1 MTQCR
6 LIAVVISRYLFLYK
20 DLYLRQIIVTFVA
33 RYTND
38 SLLYMTRFAD
48 VILPLPLYRYFT
60 YRIPAD
66 MQGRLRQ
73 GHRVVVSFGRSKFYT
88 AIVVALHDTEPQG
101 YEVKEIATLL
111 DDEPIVLRP
120 QLKFWEWIAEYYLCS
135 VGDVYKAAL
144 PSGLKLES
152 ETSLSVNSDYEES
165 AEEPLS
171 EREAVLMQVL
181 SEQGR
186 LTVHELEKLTGLR
199 NTLPVLRRL
208 VEREAIFVSERIRAN
223 YKPKTEV
230 CIRLSFEPGNQEA
243 LRNAFELVKR
253 SKQQETL
260 LLSYLELSHFMQPGN
275 YTEVSRA
282 ALLERAG
289 VSAAVLAGVV
299 NKGVML
305 TYKREISRFAKVM
318 RHCADLPILSSEQ
331 SRALNEICS
340 AMRDKSVTLLHGVTS
355 SGKTEI
361 YTHLIDN
368 ALKQGRQVLYLVPEI
383 ALTTQLTDRLQ
394 RVFGDKLL
402 IYHSRFSDNERVEIW
417 QKLLADREPKVIL
430 GVRSSIFLPFHNLGL
445 VIVDEEH
452 ETSYKQYDP
461 APRYHARNA
470 AIVLAQM
477 YDARVLLG
485 SATPAIESYYNAQ
498 CGKYGLVELLTRYSN
513 NPLPEVR
520 TIDMREQRRKKLA
533 RGNFSE
539 PLVQEVHKALERE
552 EQIILFQN
560 RRGFAPMVECRECAW
575 IPKCTQCDV
584 SLTYHKRDN
593 RLVCH
598 YCGYSCEVPRMCPAC
613 LQPTIEVRGFGTE
626 RIEEDVES
634 IFPDTPLARMD
645 LDTTRSRNAYQE
657 IIDNFAEGKS
667 KILIGTQMVTKGL
680 DFDRV
685 SVVGILSA
693 DTMLSFP
700 DFRAHERAFQMM
712 AQVAG
717 RSGRGKSRGIVFLQ
731 TSQPETPVISQ
742 VIRHDYVG
750 MYNEQLS
757 QREAFG
763 YPPFTRLI
771 YIYLKHRDEA
781 VLDTL
786 SQQYATILRKVFGER
801 VLGPD
806 NPPVA
811 RIQSLYIRKIMLKV
825 EVSASMAQVKDL
837 LRQIYERSLADDR
850 FKALTLY
857 YDVDPM

>member
-1 MTQCR
+1 M
-6 LIAVVISRYLFLYK
+6 
-20 DLYLRQIIVTFVA
+20 
-33 RYTND
+33 N
-38 SLLYMTRFAD
+38 RFAD

-73 GHRVVVSFGRSKFYT
+73 GHRVVVSFGRAKFYT

-120 QLKFWEWIAEYYLCS
+120 QLKFWEWIADYYLCS

-152 ETSLSVNSDYEES
+152 ETSLAINPDFEE
-165 AEEPLS
+165 AVDERLS
-171 EREAVLMQVL
+171 EREAILMQAL
-181 SEQGR
+181 STQGR
-186 LTVHELEKLTGLR
+186 LTVHELEKQTGLR

-208 VEREAIFVSERIRAN
+208 VEREAIFVSERIRSN

-230 CIRLSFEPGNQEA
+230 CVRLSFEPGNQET
-243 LRNAFELVKR
+243 LRSAFELVKR

-260 LLSYLELSHFMQPGN
+260 LLSFLDLSHFMQPGN
-275 YTEVSRA
+275 YVEVSRT

-299 NKGVML
+299 NKGIMQ
-305 TYKREISRFAKVM
+305 TYKREISRFANVV
-318 RHCADLPILSSEQ
+318 RHCCELPTLSNEQ
-331 SRALNEICS
+331 SRALCEIYTTF
-340 AMRDKSVTLLHGVTS
+340 RDKSVTLLHGVTS

-368 ALKQGRQVLYLVPEI
+368 ALQQGRQVLYLVPEI
-383 ALTTQLTDRLQ
+383 ALTTQLTERLQ

-417 QKLLADREPKVIL
+417 HKMLRSREPRVVL

-477 YDARVLLG
+477 YDAKVLLG
-485 SATPAIESYYNAQ
+485 SATPAVESYYNAQ

-539 PLVQEVHKALERE
+539 PLIEEVHKALKRE

-575 IPKCTQCDV
+575 VPKCTQCDV

-598 YCGYSCEVPRMCPAC
+598 YCGYSCEVPRICPAC

-626 RIEEDVES
+626 RIEEDVEQ

-645 LDTTRSRNAYQE
+645 MDTTRSRNAYQE
-657 IIDNFAEGKS
+657 IIDDFAAGKS

-680 DFDRV
+680 DFNRV
-685 SVVGILSA
+685 SIVGILSA
-693 DTMLSFP
+693 DSMLSFP

-717 RSGRGKSRGIVFLQ
+717 RSGRGKSRGVVFLQ
-731 TSQPETPVISQ
+731 TSQPQSPIIEQ
-742 VIRHDYVG
+742 VIQHDYVG
-750 MYNEQLS
+750 MYREQLS
-757 QREAFG
+757 QRQTFG

-786 SQQYATILRKVFGER
+786 SHQYAVLLRKVFGER

-825 EVSASMAQVKDL
+825 ETSASMAQVKDL
-837 LRQIYERSLADDR
+837 LRQIYERSLVDER
-850 FKALTLY
+850 FKSLTLY

>member
-1 MTQCR
+1 
-6 LIAVVISRYLFLYK
+6 
-20 DLYLRQIIVTFVA
+20 
-33 RYTND
+33 
-38 SLLYMTRFAD
+38 MTRFAD

-275 YTEVSRA
+275 YAEVSRT

-318 RHCADLPILSSEQ
+318 RHCADLPTLSSEQ

-417 QKLLADREPKVIL
+417 QKLLTDREPKVIL

>member
-1 MTQCR
+1 M
-6 LIAVVISRYLFLYK
+6 
-20 DLYLRQIIVTFVA
+20 
-33 RYTND
+33 N
-38 SLLYMTRFAD
+38 RFAD

-60 YRIPAD
+60 YRVPVE

-152 ETSLSVNSDYEES
+152 ETSLTINTDFEEE
-165 AEEPLS
+165 ADDRLS
-171 EREAVLMQVL
+171 EREVVLMQAL
-181 SEQGR
+181 SAQGR
-186 LTVHELEKLTGLR
+186 LTVHELEKATGLR

-208 VEREAIFVSERIRAN
+208 VEREAVFVSERLKAN

-230 CIRLSFEPGNQEA
+230 CVRLTFEQGNHDA
-243 LRNAFELVKR
+243 LRHAFDLVGR
-253 SKQQETL
+253 AKQQETL
-260 LLSYLELSHFMQPGN
+260 LLSFLDLSHFMQAGC
-275 YTEVSRA
+275 YTEVSRSQ
-282 ALLERAG
+282 LLERAG
-289 VSAAVLAGVV
+289 VSPAVLAGLV
-299 NKGVML
+299 NKGVL
-305 TYKREISRFAKVM
+305 ETYKREVSRFEQVVRQCVPM
-318 RHCADLPILSSEQ
+318 PELSGEQ
-331 SRALNEICS
+331 SRALNEIFDS
-340 AMRDKSVTLLHGVTS
+340 MREKAVTLLHGVTS

-361 YTHLIDN
+361 YIHLID
-368 ALKQGRQVLYLVPEI
+368 AILRQGRQVLYLVPEI
-383 ALTTQLTDRLQ
+383 ALTTQLTERLQ

-417 QKLLADREPKVIL
+417 QKMLRSRQPRVVL
-430 GVRSSIFLPFHNLGL
+430 GVRSSVFLPFHDLGF

-477 YDARVLLG
+477 YGAKVLLG
-485 SATPAIESYYNAQ
+485 SATPAVESYYNAMS
-498 CGKYGLVELLTRYSN
+498 GKYGLVELHKRYAD

-520 TIDMREQRRKKLA
+520 VVDMREQRRKRLA
-533 RGNFSE
+533 RGNFSA
-539 PLVQEVHKALERE
+539 PLLDEMRGALKRE
-552 EQIILFQN
+552 EQVILFQN

-598 YCGYSCEVPRMCPAC
+598 YCGYSCEVPHICPAC
-613 LQPTIEVRGFGTE
+613 LGTE
-626 RIEEDVES
+626 RIEEDVETL
-634 IFPDTPLARMD
+634 FPNTQLARMD
-645 LDTTRSRNAYQE
+645 MDTTRSRNAYQD
-657 IIDNFAEGKS
+657 IIDDFASGKS

-685 SVVGILSA
+685 SIVGILSA
-693 DTMLSFP
+693 DSMLSFP

-717 RSGRGKSRGIVFLQ
+717 RSGRGKSKGVVLLQ
-731 TSQPETPVISQ
+731 TSQPDLPLIAQ
-742 VIRHDYVG
+742 VINHDYRG
-750 MYNEQLS
+750 MYNDQVEQ
-757 QREAFG
+757 RKNFG

-781 VLDTL
+781 MLDTL
-786 SQQYATILRKVFGER
+786 SQRYATMLRKVFANR

-825 EVSASMAQVKDL
+825 ETTASMSQVKDL
-837 LRQIYERSLADDR
+837 LRQIYEHSLIDNN
-850 FKALTLY
+850 FKSLMLY

>member
-1 MTQCR
+1 M
-6 LIAVVISRYLFLYK
+6 
-20 DLYLRQIIVTFVA
+20 
-33 RYTND
+33 N
-38 SLLYMTRFAD
+38 RFAD

-60 YRIPAD
+60 YRVPVE
-66 MQGRLRQ
+66 MQGCLRQ

-152 ETSLSVNSDYEES
+152 ETSLTINTDFEEE
-165 AEEPLS
+165 ADDRLS
-171 EREAVLMQVL
+171 EREVVLMQAL
-181 SEQGR
+181 SAQGR
-186 LTVHELEKLTGLR
+186 LTVHELEKVTGLR

-208 VEREAIFVSERIRAN
+208 VEREAVFVSERLKAN

-230 CIRLSFEPGNQEA
+230 CVRLTFEQGNHDA
-243 LRNAFELVKR
+243 LRHAFDLVGR
-253 SKQQETL
+253 AKQQETL
-260 LLSYLELSHFMQPGN
+260 LLSFLDLSHFMQAGC
-275 YTEVSRA
+275 YTEVSRSQ
-282 ALLERAG
+282 LLERAG
-289 VSAAVLAGVV
+289 VSPAVLAGLV
-299 NKGVML
+299 NKGVL
-305 TYKREISRFAKVM
+305 ETYKREVSRFAQVVRQCVPM
-318 RHCADLPILSSEQ
+318 PELSGEQ
-331 SRALNEICS
+331 SRALNEIFDS
-340 AMRDKSVTLLHGVTS
+340 MREKAVTLLHGVTS

-361 YTHLIDN
+361 YIHLID
-368 ALKQGRQVLYLVPEI
+368 AILRQGRQVLYLVPEI
-383 ALTTQLTDRLQ
+383 ALTTQLTERLQ

-417 QKLLADREPKVIL
+417 QKMLRSRQPRVVL
-430 GVRSSIFLPFHNLGL
+430 GVRSSVFLPFHDLGF

-477 YDARVLLG
+477 YGAKVLLG
-485 SATPAIESYYNAQ
+485 SATPAVESYYNAMS
-498 CGKYGLVELLTRYSN
+498 GKYGLVELHKRYAD

-520 TIDMREQRRKKLA
+520 VVDMREQRRKRLA
-533 RGNFSE
+533 RGNFSA
-539 PLVQEVHKALERE
+539 PLLDEMRGALKRE
-552 EQIILFQN
+552 EQVILFQN

-598 YCGYSCEVPRMCPAC
+598 YCGYSCEVPHICPAC

-626 RIEEDVES
+626 RIEEDVETL
-634 IFPDTPLARMD
+634 FPDTQLARMD
-645 LDTTRSRNAYQE
+645 MDTTRSRNAYQD
-657 IIDNFAEGKS
+657 IIDDFASGKS

-685 SVVGILSA
+685 SIVGILSA
-693 DTMLSFP
+693 DSMLSFP

-717 RSGRGKSRGIVFLQ
+717 RSGRGKSKGVVLLQ
-731 TSQPETPVISQ
+731 TSQPDLPLIAQ
-742 VIRHDYVG
+742 VINHDYRG
-750 MYNEQLS
+750 MYNDQVEQ
-757 QREAFG
+757 RKNFG

-781 VLDTL
+781 MLDTL
-786 SQQYATILRKVFGER
+786 SQRYSTMLRKVFANR

-825 EVSASMAQVKDL
+825 ETTASMSQVKDL
-837 LRQIYERSLADDR
+837 LRQIYEHSLTDNN
-850 FKALTLY
+850 FKSLMLY

>member
-1 MTQCR
+1 M
-6 LIAVVISRYLFLYK
+6 
-20 DLYLRQIIVTFVA
+20 
-33 RYTND
+33 N
-38 SLLYMTRFAD
+38 RFAD

-73 GHRVVVSFGRSKFYT
+73 GHRVVVSFGRAKFYT
-88 AIVVALHDTEPQG
+88 AIVVAMHDTEPQG

-120 QLKFWEWIAEYYLCS
+120 QLKFWEWIADYYLCS

-152 ETSLSVNSDYEES
+152 ETSLIVNTDYEES
-165 AEEPLS
+165 VEERLS
-171 EREAVLMQVL
+171 EREAILMQVL
-181 SEQGR
+181 TEQGR
-186 LTVHELEKLTGLR
+186 LTVHELEKHTGLR

-208 VEREAIFVSERIRAN
+208 VEREAIFVSERIRSN

-230 CIRLSFEPGNQEA
+230 CIRLSFEQGDHDA

-253 SKQQETL
+253 SKQQENL
-260 LLSYLELSHFMQPGN
+260 LLSFLDLSHFMQVGN
-275 YTEVSRA
+275 YAEVSRA
-282 ALLERAG
+282 ALLSRAG

-299 NKGVML
+299 NKGIMQ
-305 TYKREISRFAKVM
+305 TYKREISRFANVAQ
-318 RHCADLPILSSEQ
+318 HCSELPILSGEQ
-331 SRALNEICS
+331 SKALGEIYS
-340 AMRDKSVTLLHGVTS
+340 TLREKSVTLLHGVTS

-361 YTHLIDN
+361 YIHLIDSV
-368 ALKQGRQVLYLVPEI
+368 LKQGRQVLYLVPEI
-383 ALTTQLTDRLQ
+383 ALTTQLTERLQ
-394 RVFGDKLL
+394 RVLGDKLL

-417 QKLLADREPKVIL
+417 QQMLRSREPKVVL
-430 GVRSSIFLPFHNLGL
+430 GVRSSIFLPFHDLGL

-477 YDARVLLG
+477 YDAKVLLG

-520 TIDMREQRRKKLA
+520 TIDMRELRRKKMV

-539 PLVQEVHKALERE
+539 PLLQEVHKALKRE
-552 EQIILFQN
+552 EQIIFFQN

-575 IPKCTQCDV
+575 VPKCTQCDV

-598 YCGYSCEVPRMCPAC
+598 YCGYSCEVPRICPAC
-613 LQPTIEVRGFGTE
+613 LQPAIEVRGFGTE
-626 RIEEDVES
+626 RIEEDVEQ
-634 IFPDTPLARMD
+634 IFPDVPLARMD
-645 LDTTRSRNAYQE
+645 MDTTRSRNAYQE
-657 IIDNFAEGKS
+657 IIDDFATGKS

-712 AQVAG
+712 SQVAG
-717 RSGRGKSRGIVFLQ
+717 RSGRGKSRGVVFLQ
-731 TSQPETPVISQ
+731 TSQPQVPVISQ
-742 VIRHDYVG
+742 VIRHDYAG
-750 MYNEQLS
+750 MYGEQLS

-786 SQQYATILRKVFGER
+786 SQQYAVILRKVFGER

-811 RIQSLYIRKIMLKV
+811 RIQSLFIRKIMLKV
-825 EVSASMAQVKDL
+825 EISASMVQVKEL
-837 LRQIYERSLADDR
+837 LRQIYERSLADER
-850 FKALTLY
+850 FKSLILY

>member
-1 MTQCR
+1 
-6 LIAVVISRYLFLYK
+6 
-20 DLYLRQIIVTFVA
+20 
-33 RYTND
+33 
-38 SLLYMTRFAD
+38 MTRFAD

-152 ETSLSVNSDYEES
+152 ETSLSVNSDYEEG

-243 LRNAFELVKR
+243 LCNAFELVKR

-305 TYKREISRFAKVM
+305 TYKREISRFAKVI
-318 RHCADLPILSSEQ
+318 RHCADLPTLSSEQ
-331 SRALNEICS
+331 SRALNVICS

-417 QKLLADREPKVIL
+417 QKLLTDREPKVIL

-645 LDTTRSRNAYQE
+645 MDTTRSRNAYQE

>member
-1 MTQCR
+1 MTQYR

-171 EREAVLMQVL
+171 EREAVLTQVL

-253 SKQQETL
+253 SKQQEML

-318 RHCADLPILSSEQ
+318 RHCADLPTLSSEQ

-368 ALKQGRQVLYLVPEI
+368 ALKQGRLVLYLVPEI

-417 QKLLADREPKVIL
+417 QKLLTDREPKVIL

-645 LDTTRSRNAYQE
+645 MDTTRSRNAYQE

-781 VLDTL
+781 ILDTL

>member
-1 MTQCR
+1 
-6 LIAVVISRYLFLYK
+6 
-20 DLYLRQIIVTFVA
+20 
-33 RYTND
+33 
-38 SLLYMTRFAD
+38 MTRFAD

-275 YTEVSRA
+275 YAEVSRT

-318 RHCADLPILSSEQ
+318 RHCADLPTLSSEQ

-417 QKLLADREPKVIL
+417 QKLLTDREPKVIL

-742 VIRHDYVG
+742 VIGHDYVG

-786 SQQYATILRKVFGER
+786 SQQYATILRKVFGDR

>member
-20 DLYLRQIIVTFVA
+20 DLYLHQIIVTFVA

-230 CIRLSFEPGNQEA
+230 CIRLSFEPGNQDA

-318 RHCADLPILSSEQ
+318 RHCTDLPTLSSEQ

-417 QKLLADREPKVIL
+417 QVTDRP
-430 GVRSSIFLPFHNLGL
+430 
-445 VIVDEEH
+445 
-452 ETSYKQYDP
+452 
-461 APRYHARNA
+461 
-470 AIVLAQM
+470 
-477 YDARVLLG
+477 
-485 SATPAIESYYNAQ
+485 
-498 CGKYGLVELLTRYSN
+498 
-513 NPLPEVR
+513 
-520 TIDMREQRRKKLA
+520 
-533 RGNFSE
+533 
-539 PLVQEVHKALERE
+539 
-552 EQIILFQN
+552 
-560 RRGFAPMVECRECAW
+560 
-575 IPKCTQCDV
+575 
-584 SLTYHKRDN
+584 
-593 RLVCH
+593 
-598 YCGYSCEVPRMCPAC
+598 
-613 LQPTIEVRGFGTE
+613 
-626 RIEEDVES
+626 
-634 IFPDTPLARMD
+634 
-645 LDTTRSRNAYQE
+645 
-657 IIDNFAEGKS
+657 
-667 KILIGTQMVTKGL
+667 
-680 DFDRV
+680 
-685 SVVGILSA
+685 
-693 DTMLSFP
+693 
-700 DFRAHERAFQMM
+700 
-712 AQVAG
+712 
-717 RSGRGKSRGIVFLQ
+717 
-731 TSQPETPVISQ
+731 
-742 VIRHDYVG
+742 
-750 MYNEQLS
+750 
-757 QREAFG
+757 
-763 YPPFTRLI
+763 
-771 YIYLKHRDEA
+771 
-781 VLDTL
+781 
-786 SQQYATILRKVFGER
+786 
-801 VLGPD
+801 
-806 NPPVA
+806 
-811 RIQSLYIRKIMLKV
+811 
-825 EVSASMAQVKDL
+825 
-837 LRQIYERSLADDR
+837 
-850 FKALTLY
+850 
-857 YDVDPM
+857 

>member
-1 MTQCR
+1 M
-6 LIAVVISRYLFLYK
+6 
-20 DLYLRQIIVTFVA
+20 
-33 RYTND
+33 N
-38 SLLYMTRFAD
+38 RFAD

-60 YRIPAD
+60 YRVPVE
-66 MQGRLRQ
+66 MQGCLRQ

-152 ETSLSVNSDYEES
+152 ETSLTINTDFEEE
-165 AEEPLS
+165 ADDRLS
-171 EREAVLMQVL
+171 EREVVLMQAL
-181 SEQGR
+181 SAQGR
-186 LTVHELEKLTGLR
+186 LTVHELEKATGLR

-208 VEREAIFVSERIRAN
+208 VEREAVFVSERLKAN

-230 CIRLSFEPGNQEA
+230 CVRLTFEQGNHDA
-243 LRNAFELVKR
+243 LRHAFDLVGR
-253 SKQQETL
+253 AKQQETL
-260 LLSYLELSHFMQPGN
+260 LLSFLDLSHFMQAGC
-275 YTEVSRA
+275 YTEVSRSQ
-282 ALLERAG
+282 LLERAG
-289 VSAAVLAGVV
+289 VSPAVLAGLV
-299 NKGVML
+299 NKGVL
-305 TYKREISRFAKVM
+305 ETYKREVSRFAQVVRQCVPM
-318 RHCADLPILSSEQ
+318 PELSGEQ
-331 SRALNEICS
+331 SHALNEIFDS
-340 AMRDKSVTLLHGVTS
+340 MREKAVTLLHGVTS

-361 YTHLIDN
+361 YIHLID
-368 ALKQGRQVLYLVPEI
+368 AILRQGRQVLYLVPEI
-383 ALTTQLTDRLQ
+383 ALTTQLTERLQ

-417 QKLLADREPKVIL
+417 QKMLRSRQPRVVL
-430 GVRSSIFLPFHNLGL
+430 GVRSSVFLPFHDLGF

-477 YDARVLLG
+477 YGAKVLLG
-485 SATPAIESYYNAQ
+485 SATPAVESYYNAMS
-498 CGKYGLVELLTRYSN
+498 GKYGLVELHKRYAD

-520 TIDMREQRRKKLA
+520 VVDMREQRRKRLA
-533 RGNFSE
+533 RGNFSA
-539 PLVQEVHKALERE
+539 PLLDEMRGALKRE
-552 EQIILFQN
+552 EQVILFQN

-598 YCGYSCEVPRMCPAC
+598 YCGYSCEVPHICPAC

-626 RIEEDVES
+626 RIEEDVETL
-634 IFPDTPLARMD
+634 FPDTQLARMD
-645 LDTTRSRNAYQE
+645 MDTTRSRNAYQD
-657 IIDNFAEGKS
+657 IIDDFASGKS

-685 SVVGILSA
+685 SIVGILSA
-693 DTMLSFP
+693 DSMLSFP

-717 RSGRGKSRGIVFLQ
+717 RSGRGKSKGVVLLQ
-731 TSQPETPVISQ
+731 TSQPDLPLIAQ
-742 VIRHDYVG
+742 VINHDYRG
-750 MYNEQLS
+750 MYNDQVEQRKS
-757 QREAFG
+757 FG

-781 VLDTL
+781 MLDTL
-786 SQQYATILRKVFGER
+786 SQRYSTMLRKVFANR

-825 EVSASMAQVKDL
+825 ETTASMSQVKDL
-837 LRQIYERSLADDR
+837 LRQIYEHSLTDNN
-850 FKALTLY
+850 FKSLMLY

>member
-1 MTQCR
+1 MTQYR

-282 ALLERAG
+282 ALLQRAG

-318 RHCADLPILSSEQ
+318 RHCADLPTLSSEQ

-417 QKLLADREPKVIL
+417 QKLLTDREPKVIL

-645 LDTTRSRNAYQE
+645 MDTTRSRNAYQE

>member
-1 MTQCR
+1 M
-6 LIAVVISRYLFLYK
+6 
-20 DLYLRQIIVTFVA
+20 
-33 RYTND
+33 N
-38 SLLYMTRFAD
+38 RFAD

-73 GHRVVVSFGRSKFYT
+73 GHRVVVSFGRAKFYT

-120 QLKFWEWIAEYYLCS
+120 QLKFWEWIADYYLCS

-152 ETSLSVNSDYEES
+152 ETSLAINPDFEE
-165 AEEPLS
+165 AVDERLS
-171 EREAVLMQVL
+171 EREAILMQAL
-181 SEQGR
+181 STQGR
-186 LTVHELEKLTGLR
+186 LTVHELEKQTGLR

-208 VEREAIFVSERIRAN
+208 VEREAIFVSERIRSN

-230 CIRLSFEPGNQEA
+230 CVRLSFEQGNQEA
-243 LRNAFELVKR
+243 LRSAFELVKR

-260 LLSYLELSHFMQPGN
+260 LLSFLDLSHFMQPGN
-275 YTEVSRA
+275 YVEVSRT

-299 NKGVML
+299 NKGIMQ
-305 TYKREISRFAKVM
+305 TYKREISRFANVV
-318 RHCADLPILSSEQ
+318 RHCCELPTLSNEQ
-331 SRALNEICS
+331 SRALCEIYTTF
-340 AMRDKSVTLLHGVTS
+340 RDKSVTLLHGVTS

-368 ALKQGRQVLYLVPEI
+368 ALQQGRQVLYLVPEI
-383 ALTTQLTDRLQ
+383 ALTTQLTERLQ

-417 QKLLADREPKVIL
+417 HKMLRSREPRVVL

-477 YDARVLLG
+477 YDAKVLLG
-485 SATPAIESYYNAQ
+485 SATPAVESYYNAQ

-539 PLVQEVHKALERE
+539 PLIEEVHKALKRE

-575 IPKCTQCDV
+575 VPKCTQCDV

-598 YCGYSCEVPRMCPAC
+598 YCGYSCEVPRICPAC

-626 RIEEDVES
+626 RIEEDVEQ

-645 LDTTRSRNAYQE
+645 MDTTRSRNAYQE
-657 IIDNFAEGKS
+657 IIDDFAAGKS

-685 SVVGILSA
+685 SIVGILSA
-693 DTMLSFP
+693 DSMLLFP

-717 RSGRGKSRGIVFLQ
+717 RSGRGKSRGVVFLQ
-731 TSQPETPVISQ
+731 TSQPQLPIIEQ
-742 VIRHDYVG
+742 VIQHDYVG
-750 MYNEQLS
+750 MYREQLS
-757 QREAFG
+757 QRQTFG

-781 VLDTL
+781 LLDTL
-786 SQQYATILRKVFGER
+786 SHQYAVLLRKVFGER

-825 EVSASMAQVKDL
+825 ETSASMAQVKDL
-837 LRQIYERSLADDR
+837 LRQIYERSLVDER
-850 FKALTLY
+850 FKSLTLY

>member
-1 MTQCR
+1 MTQYR

-135 VGDVYKAAL
+135 VGYVYKAAL

-318 RHCADLPILSSEQ
+318 WHCADLPTLSSEQ

-417 QKLLADREPKVIL
+417 QKLLTDREPKVIL

>member
-260 LLSYLELSHFMQPGN
+260 LLSYLELSYFMQPGN

-318 RHCADLPILSSEQ
+318 RHCADLPTLSSEQ

-417 QKLLADREPKVIL
+417 QKLLTDREPKVIL

>member
-1 MTQCR
+1 MTQYR

-318 RHCADLPILSSEQ
+318 RHCADLPTLSSEQ

-417 QKLLADREPKVIL
+417 QKLLTDREPKVIL

>member
-1 MTQCR
+1 M
-6 LIAVVISRYLFLYK
+6 
-20 DLYLRQIIVTFVA
+20 
-33 RYTND
+33 N
-38 SLLYMTRFAD
+38 RFAD

-66 MQGRLRQ
+66 MQGCLRQ
-73 GHRVVVSFGRSKFYT
+73 GHRVVVSFGRAKFYT

-120 QLKFWEWIAEYYLCS
+120 QLKFWEWIADYYLCS

-152 ETSLSVNSDYEES
+152 ETSLAINPDFEE
-165 AEEPLS
+165 AVDERLS
-171 EREAVLMQVL
+171 EREAILMQAL
-181 SEQGR
+181 STQGR
-186 LTVHELEKLTGLR
+186 LTVHELEKQTGLR

-208 VEREAIFVSERIRAN
+208 VEREAIFVSERIRSN

-230 CIRLSFEPGNQEA
+230 CVRLSFEQGNQEA
-243 LRNAFELVKR
+243 LRSAFELVKR

-260 LLSYLELSHFMQPGN
+260 LLSFLDLSHFMQPGN
-275 YTEVSRA
+275 YVEVSRTS
-282 ALLERAG
+282 LLERAG

-299 NKGVML
+299 NKGIMQ
-305 TYKREISRFAKVM
+305 TYKREISRFANVARLCCEM
-318 RHCADLPILSSEQ
+318 PTLSNEQ
-331 SRALNEICS
+331 SRALGEIYTTF
-340 AMRDKSVTLLHGVTS
+340 RDKSVTLLHGVTS

-368 ALKQGRQVLYLVPEI
+368 ALQQGRQVLYLVPEI
-383 ALTTQLTDRLQ
+383 ALTTQLTERLQ

-417 QKLLADREPKVIL
+417 HKMLRSREPRVVL

-477 YDARVLLG
+477 YDAKVLLG
-485 SATPAIESYYNAQ
+485 SATPAVESYYNAQ

-539 PLVQEVHKALERE
+539 PLIEEVHKALKRE

-575 IPKCTQCDV
+575 VPKCTQCDV

-598 YCGYSCEVPRMCPAC
+598 YCGYSCEVPRICPAC

-626 RIEEDVES
+626 RIEEDVEQ

-645 LDTTRSRNAYQE
+645 MDTTRSRNAYQE
-657 IIDNFAEGKS
+657 IIDDFAAGKS

-685 SVVGILSA
+685 SIVGILSA
-693 DTMLSFP
+693 DSMLSFP

-717 RSGRGKSRGIVFLQ
+717 RSGRGKSRGVVFLQ
-731 TSQPETPVISQ
+731 TSQPQLPIIAQ
-742 VIRHDYVG
+742 VIQHDYVG
-750 MYNEQLS
+750 MYREQLS
-757 QREAFG
+757 QRKTFG

-786 SQQYATILRKVFGER
+786 SQQYAVLLRKVFGER

-825 EVSASMAQVKDL
+825 ETSASMAQVKDL
-837 LRQIYERSLADDR
+837 LRQIYERSLVDER
-850 FKALTLY
+850 FKSLTLY

>member
-275 YTEVSRA
+275 YAEVSRT

-318 RHCADLPILSSEQ
+318 RHCADLPTLSSEQ

-417 QKLLADREPKVIL
+417 QKLLTDREPKVIL

>member
-1 MTQCR
+1 M
-6 LIAVVISRYLFLYK
+6 
-20 DLYLRQIIVTFVA
+20 
-33 RYTND
+33 N
-38 SLLYMTRFAD
+38 RFAD
-48 VILPLPLYRYFT
+48 VILPLPLYQYFT
-60 YRIPAD
+60 YRVPED
-66 MQGRLRQ
+66 MRGRLRQ

-88 AIVVALHDTEPQG
+88 AVVVALHDTEPQG

-111 DDEPIVLRP
+111 DDEPIVLRT

-152 ETSLSVNSDYEES
+152 ETSLTVNQDYEE
-165 AEEPLS
+165 EDDDRLT
-171 EREAVLMQVL
+171 EREAILMQTL
-181 SEQGR
+181 SGQGR

-208 VEREAIFVSERIRAN
+208 VERDAIFVSERLKTN

-230 CIRLSFEPGNQEA
+230 CVRLTFPQGDQAS
-243 LRNAFELVKR
+243 LHRAFDLVGR
-253 SKQQETL
+253 AKQQETL
-260 LLSYLELSHFMQPGN
+260 LLSFLDLSHFMQMGN
-275 YTEVSRA
+275 CVEVSRC

-289 VSAAVLAGVV
+289 VSPAVLAGLV
-299 NKGVML
+299 NKGVME
-305 TYKREISRFAKVM
+305 TYKREVSRFAPKV
-318 RHCADLPILSSEQ
+318 CQCIDLPTLSNEQ
-331 SRALNEICS
+331 SQALNEIYDTLRS
-340 AMRDKSVTLLHGVTS
+340 KSVTLLHGVTS

-361 YTHLIDN
+361 YIHLIDSM
-368 ALKQGRQVLYLVPEI
+368 LQRGSQVLYLVPEI

-394 RVFGDKLL
+394 RVFGEKLL

-417 QKLLADREPKVIL
+417 RKMLNSREPRVVL
-430 GVRSSIFLPFHNLGL
+430 GVRSSVFLPFNNLGF

-452 ETSYKQYDP
+452 ETSYKQFDP

-477 YDARVLLG
+477 YGAKVLLG
-485 SATPAIESYYNAQ
+485 SATPAVESYYNAQ
-498 CGKYGLVELLTRYSN
+498 TGKYGLVELFTRYAN
-513 NPLPEVR
+513 NPLPDVR
-520 TIDMREQRRKKLA
+520 TVDMREQRRK
-533 RGNFSE
+533 RQVTGNFSE
-539 PLVQEVHKALERE
+539 PLLNQMHAALKRE
-552 EQIILFQN
+552 EQVILFQN

-598 YCGYSCEVPRMCPAC
+598 YCGYSCEIPHVCPAC
-613 LQPTIEVRGFGTE
+613 RQATIEVRGFGTE
-626 RIEEDVES
+626 RIEEDVEKV
-634 IFPDTPLARMD
+634 FPDIPIARMD
-645 LDTTRSRNAYQE
+645 MDTTRSRNAYQE

-693 DTMLSFP
+693 DAMLSFP

-717 RSGRGKSRGIVFLQ
+717 RSGRGKSRGVVMLQ
-731 TSQPETPVISQ
+731 TSQPESSIIGQ
-742 VIRHDYVG
+742 VIKHDYTG
-750 MYNEQLS
+750 MYQDQLS
-757 QREAFG
+757 QREMFG

-771 YIYLKHRDEA
+771 YIYLKHRDETI
-781 VLDTL
+781 LDTL
-786 SQQYATILRKVFGER
+786 SQQYATVLRKVFGER

-806 NPPVA
+806 NPPIA
-811 RIQSLYIRKIMLKV
+811 RIQSLYIRKIMLKI
-825 EVSASMAQVKDL
+825 EVSASMSQVKEL
-837 LRQIYERSLADDR
+837 LRQIYERSLTDHR
-850 FKALTLY
+850 FKSLIIY

>member
-1 MTQCR
+1 M
-6 LIAVVISRYLFLYK
+6 
-20 DLYLRQIIVTFVA
+20 
-33 RYTND
+33 N
-38 SLLYMTRFAD
+38 RFAD

-60 YRIPAD
+60 YRVPVE
-66 MQGRLRQ
+66 MQGCLRQ

-152 ETSLSVNSDYEES
+152 ETSLTINTDFEEE
-165 AEEPLS
+165 ADDRLS
-171 EREAVLMQVL
+171 EREVVLMQAL
-181 SEQGR
+181 SAQGR
-186 LTVHELEKLTGLR
+186 LTVHELEKATGLR

-208 VEREAIFVSERIRAN
+208 VEREAVFVSERLKAN

-230 CIRLSFEPGNQEA
+230 CVRLTFEQGNHDA
-243 LRNAFELVKR
+243 LRHAFDLVGR
-253 SKQQETL
+253 AKQQETL
-260 LLSYLELSHFMQPGN
+260 LLSFLDLSHFMQAGC
-275 YTEVSRA
+275 YTEVSRSQ
-282 ALLERAG
+282 LLERAG
-289 VSAAVLAGVV
+289 VSPAVLAGLV
-299 NKGVML
+299 NKGVL
-305 TYKREISRFAKVM
+305 ETYKREVSRFAQVVRQCVPM
-318 RHCADLPILSSEQ
+318 PELSGEQ
-331 SRALNEICS
+331 SRALNEIFDS
-340 AMRDKSVTLLHGVTS
+340 MREKAVTLLHGVTS

-361 YTHLIDN
+361 YIHLID
-368 ALKQGRQVLYLVPEI
+368 AILRQGRQVLYLVPEI
-383 ALTTQLTDRLQ
+383 ALTTQLTERLQ

-417 QKLLADREPKVIL
+417 QKMLRSRQPRVVL
-430 GVRSSIFLPFHNLGL
+430 GVRSSVFLPFHDLGF

-477 YDARVLLG
+477 YGAKVLLG
-485 SATPAIESYYNAQ
+485 SATPAVESYYNAMS
-498 CGKYGLVELLTRYSN
+498 GKYGLVELHKRYAD

-520 TIDMREQRRKKLA
+520 VVDMREQRRKRLA
-533 RGNFSE
+533 RGNFSA
-539 PLVQEVHKALERE
+539 PLLDEMRGALKRE
-552 EQIILFQN
+552 EQVILFQN

-598 YCGYSCEVPRMCPAC
+598 YCGYSCEVPHICPAC

-626 RIEEDVES
+626 RIEEDVETL
-634 IFPDTPLARMD
+634 FPDTQLARMD
-645 LDTTRSRNAYQE
+645 MDTTRSRNAYQD
-657 IIDNFAEGKS
+657 IIDDFASGKS

-685 SVVGILSA
+685 SIVGILSA
-693 DTMLSFP
+693 DSMLSFP

-717 RSGRGKSRGIVFLQ
+717 RSGRGKSKGVVLLQ
-731 TSQPETPVISQ
+731 TSQPDLPLIAQ
-742 VIRHDYVG
+742 VINHDYRG
-750 MYNEQLS
+750 MYNDQVEQ
-757 QREAFG
+757 RKNFG

-781 VLDTL
+781 MLDTL
-786 SQQYATILRKVFGER
+786 SQRYSTMLRKVFANR

-825 EVSASMAQVKDL
+825 ETTASMSQVKDL
-837 LRQIYERSLADDR
+837 LRQIYEHSLTDNN
-850 FKALTLY
+850 FKSLMLY

>member
-1 MTQCR
+1 MTQYR

-243 LRNAFELVKR
+243 LCNAFELVKR

-318 RHCADLPILSSEQ
+318 RHCADLPTLSSEQ

-417 QKLLADREPKVIL
+417 QKLLTDREPKVIL

-645 LDTTRSRNAYQE
+645 MDTTRSRNAYQE

>member
-1 MTQCR
+1 M
-6 LIAVVISRYLFLYK
+6 
-20 DLYLRQIIVTFVA
+20 
-33 RYTND
+33 N
-38 SLLYMTRFAD
+38 RFAD

-60 YRIPAD
+60 YRVPES
-66 MQGRLRQ
+66 MQGVLRQ

-88 AIVVALHDTEPQG
+88 AIVVALHDSEPQE
-101 YEVKEIATLL
+101 YEVKEITTLL

-152 ETSLSVNSDYEES
+152 ETALTINNDYEED
-165 AEEPLS
+165 ADDRLT
-171 EREAVLMQVL
+171 EREAILMQAL
-181 SEQGR
+181 SGQGR
-186 LTVHELEKLTGLR
+186 LTVHALEKLTGLR

-208 VEREAIFVSERIRAN
+208 VEREAIFVSERVRSN

-230 CIRLSFEPGNQEA
+230 CVRLTFEQGDRDA
-243 LRNAFELVKR
+243 LHRAFDLVGR
-253 SKQQETL
+253 AKQQETL
-260 LLSYLELSHFMQPGN
+260 LLSFLDLSHFMQAGC
-275 YTEVSRA
+275 YCEVTRA
-282 ALLERAG
+282 DLLQRAG
-289 VSAAVLAGVV
+289 VSAAVLAGLV
-299 NKGVML
+299 NKGVMEV
-305 TYKREISRFAKVM
+305 YKREVSRFASVV
-318 RHCADLPILSSEQ
+318 RQCVPLPTLSNEQ
-331 SRALNEICS
+331 SRALDEIYQNF
-340 AMRDKSVTLLHGVTS
+340 RDKQVTLLHGVTS
-355 SGKTEI
+355 CGKTEI
-361 YTHLIDN
+361 YIHLIS
-368 ALKQGRQVLYLVPEI
+368 AMLQQGRQVLYLVPEI
-383 ALTTQLTDRLQ
+383 ALTTQLTDRLR

-402 IYHSRFSDNERVEIW
+402 IYHSRFSDNERVELW
-417 QKLLADREPKVIL
+417 RKMLLSREPRVVL
-430 GVRSSIFLPFHNLGL
+430 GVRSSIFLPFHDLGF

-477 YDARVLLG
+477 YGAKVLLG
-485 SATPAIESYYNAQ
+485 SATPAVESYYNAVS
-498 CGKYGLVELLTRYSN
+498 GKYGLVELLTRYAN

-520 TIDMREQRRKKLA
+520 VVDMREQRRKRLVK
-533 RGNFSE
+533 GNFSE
-539 PLVQEVHKALERE
+539 PLLQEMQGALKRE

-560 RRGFAPMVECRECAW
+560 RRGFAPMVECHDCAW
-575 IPKCTQCDV
+575 VPKCRQCDV

-598 YCGYSCEVPRMCPAC
+598 YCGYSCEVPHICPAC
-613 LQPTIEVRGFGTE
+613 LQPAIEVRGFGTE
-626 RIEEDVES
+626 RIEEDVEKL
-634 IFPDTPLARMD
+634 FPEVPLARMD
-645 LDTTRSRNAYQE
+645 VDTTRSRNAYQE
-657 IIDNFAEGKS
+657 IIDNFASGKS
-667 KILIGTQMVTKGL
+667 KILVGTQMVTKGL

-693 DTMLSFP
+693 DAMLSFP

-717 RSGRGKSRGIVFLQ
+717 RSGRGKSRGVVFLQ
-731 TSQPETPVISQ
+731 TSQPQLPIIEQ
-742 VIRHDYVG
+742 VIAHDYKA

-757 QREAFG
+757 QREQYR

-771 YIYLKHRDEA
+771 YIYLKHQEEGI
-781 VLDTL
+781 LDTL
-786 SQQYATILRKVFGER
+786 SQRYATMLRKVFGER

-825 EVSASMAQVKDL
+825 EITASMQQVKEL
-837 LRQIYERSLADDR
+837 LRQIYERALTDHK
-850 FKALTLY
+850 FKSLTLY

>member
-1 MTQCR
+1 M
-6 LIAVVISRYLFLYK
+6 
-20 DLYLRQIIVTFVA
+20 
-33 RYTND
+33 N
-38 SLLYMTRFAD
+38 RFAD

-60 YRIPAD
+60 YRVPVE
-66 MQGRLRQ
+66 MQGCLRQ

-152 ETSLSVNSDYEES
+152 ETSLTINTDFEEE
-165 AEEPLS
+165 ADDRLS
-171 EREAVLMQVL
+171 EREVVLMQAL
-181 SEQGR
+181 SAQGR
-186 LTVHELEKLTGLR
+186 LTVHELEKATGLR

-208 VEREAIFVSERIRAN
+208 VEREAVFVSERLKAN

-230 CIRLSFEPGNQEA
+230 CVRLTFEQGNHDA
-243 LRNAFELVKR
+243 LRHAFDLVGR
-253 SKQQETL
+253 AKQQETL
-260 LLSYLELSHFMQPGN
+260 LLSFLDLSHFMQAGC
-275 YTEVSRA
+275 YTEVSRSQ
-282 ALLERAG
+282 LLERAG
-289 VSAAVLAGVV
+289 VSPAVLAGLV
-299 NKGVML
+299 NKGVL
-305 TYKREISRFAKVM
+305 ETYKREVSRFAQVVRQCVPM
-318 RHCADLPILSSEQ
+318 PELSGEQ
-331 SRALNEICS
+331 SRALNEIFDS
-340 AMRDKSVTLLHGVTS
+340 MREKAVTLLHGVTS

-361 YTHLIDN
+361 YIHLID
-368 ALKQGRQVLYLVPEI
+368 AILRQGRQVLYLVPEI
-383 ALTTQLTDRLQ
+383 ALTTQLTERLQ
-394 RVFGDKLL
+394 RVFGNKLL

-417 QKLLADREPKVIL
+417 QKMLRSRQPRVVL
-430 GVRSSIFLPFHNLGL
+430 GVRSSVFLPFHDLGF

-477 YDARVLLG
+477 YGAKVLLG
-485 SATPAIESYYNAQ
+485 SATPAVESYYNAMS
-498 CGKYGLVELLTRYSN
+498 GKYGLVELHKRYAD

-520 TIDMREQRRKKLA
+520 VVDMREQRRKRLA
-533 RGNFSE
+533 RGNFSA
-539 PLVQEVHKALERE
+539 PLLDEMRGALKRE
-552 EQIILFQN
+552 EQVILFQN

-598 YCGYSCEVPRMCPAC
+598 YCGYSFEVPHICPAC

-626 RIEEDVES
+626 RIEEDVETL
-634 IFPDTPLARMD
+634 FPDTQLARMD
-645 LDTTRSRNAYQE
+645 MDTTRSRNAYQD
-657 IIDNFAEGKS
+657 IIDDFASGKS

-685 SVVGILSA
+685 SIVGILSA
-693 DTMLSFP
+693 DSMLSFP

-717 RSGRGKSRGIVFLQ
+717 RSGRGKSKGVVLLQ
-731 TSQPETPVISQ
+731 TSQPDLPLIAQ
-742 VIRHDYVG
+742 VINHDYRG
-750 MYNEQLS
+750 MYNDQVEQ
-757 QREAFG
+757 RKNFG

-781 VLDTL
+781 MLDTL
-786 SQQYATILRKVFGER
+786 SQRYSTMLRKVFANR

-825 EVSASMAQVKDL
+825 ETTASMSQVKDL
-837 LRQIYERSLADDR
+837 LRQIYEHSLTDNN
-850 FKALTLY
+850 FKSLMLY

>member
-199 NTLPVLRRL
+199 NTLPILRRL

-230 CIRLSFEPGNQEA
+230 CIRLSFESGNQEA

-318 RHCADLPILSSEQ
+318 RHCTDLPTLSSEQ

-417 QKLLADREPKVIL
+417 QKLLTDREPKVIL

>member
-1 MTQCR
+1 M
-6 LIAVVISRYLFLYK
+6 
-20 DLYLRQIIVTFVA
+20 
-33 RYTND
+33 N
-38 SLLYMTRFAD
+38 RFAD

-60 YRIPAD
+60 YRIPEE

-73 GHRVVVSFGRSKFYT
+73 GHRVIVSFGRSKFYT
-88 AIVVALHDTEPQG
+88 AIVVALHDIEPDG

-111 DDEPIVLRP
+111 DDEPIVLRT
-120 QLKFWEWIAEYYLCS
+120 QLKFWQWIAEYYLCS

-152 ETSLSVNSDYEES
+152 ETSLTINNDYEEDVDDR
-165 AEEPLS
+165 LT
-171 EREAVLMQVL
+171 EREVVLLQAL
-181 SEQGR
+181 AGQGR
-186 LTVHELEKLTGLR
+186 LTVQEIEKATGLR
-199 NTLPVLRRL
+199 NTLPVLRKL
-208 VEREAIFVSERIRAN
+208 VEREAIFVSEQMRAN

-230 CIRLSFEPGNQEA
+230 CVRLTFEQGNHEA
-243 LRNAFELVKR
+243 LRRAFDLVGRAKL
-253 SKQQETL
+253 QETL
-260 LLSYLELSHFMQPGN
+260 LLSFLDLSHFMQKGCCI
-275 YTEVSRA
+275 EVSRSE
-282 ALLERAG
+282 LLTRAD
-289 VSAAVLAGVV
+289 VSPAVLAGLV
-299 NKGVML
+299 NKGVME
-305 TYKREISRFAKVM
+305 TYKREVSRFAPTM
-318 RHCADLPILSSEQ
+318 RQCIELPQLSSEQ
-331 SRALNEICS
+331 SHALNEIYDNF
-340 AMRDKSVTLLHGVTS
+340 RNKTVTLLHGVTS

-361 YTHLIDN
+361 YIHIIDN
-368 ALKQGRQVLYLVPEI
+368 LLQQGRQVLYLVPEI

-417 QKLLADREPKVIL
+417 HKMLRSREPRVVL
-430 GVRSSIFLPFHNLGL
+430 GVRSSIFLPFHNLGF

-452 ETSYKQYDP
+452 EPSYKQYDP

-470 AIVLAQM
+470 AIVLAGM
-477 YDARVLLG
+477 YGAKVLLG
-485 SATPAIESYYNAQ
+485 SATPSIESYYNALT
-498 CGKYGLVELLTRYSN
+498 GKYGLVELLVRYSN
-513 NPLPEVR
+513 NPLPEVQ
-520 TIDMREQRRKKLA
+520 TIDMREQRRKRQVK
-533 RGNFSE
+533 GNFS
-539 PLVQEVHKALERE
+539 QALIDAMQGALKRE

-598 YCGYSCEVPRMCPAC
+598 YCGYSCEIPHVCPAC
-613 LQPTIEVRGFGTE
+613 LQATIEVRGFGTE
-626 RIEEDVES
+626 RIEEDVEQM
-634 IFPDTPLARMD
+634 FPEVKMARMD

-657 IIDNFAEGKS
+657 IIDDFASGKS
-667 KILIGTQMVTKGL
+667 KILVGTQMVTKGL

-712 AQVAG
+712 SQVAG
-717 RSGRGKSRGIVFLQ
+717 RSGRGKSRGEVLLQ
-731 TSQPETPVISQ
+731 TSQPDLPVIQQ
-742 VIRHDYVG
+742 VIAHDYLS
-750 MYNEQLS
+750 MYHDQVA
-757 QREAFG
+757 QRQQFG
-763 YPPFTRLI
+763 YPPFTRLV

-786 SQQYATILRKVFGER
+786 SQQYATLLRKVFGER

-825 EVSASMAQVKDL
+825 EITASMSQVKDL
-837 LRQIYERSLADDR
+837 LRKIYENSLTDPR
-850 FKALTLY
+850 FKQLTLY

>member
-230 CIRLSFEPGNQEA
+230 CIRLSFEPGNQDA

-275 YTEVSRA
+275 YTEVSRT

-305 TYKREISRFAKVM
+305 TYKREISRFAKVI
-318 RHCADLPILSSEQ
+318 RHCADLPTLSSEQ

-417 QKLLADREPKVIL
+417 QKLLTDREPKVIL

>member
-1 MTQCR
+1 M
-6 LIAVVISRYLFLYK
+6 
-20 DLYLRQIIVTFVA
+20 
-33 RYTND
+33 N
-38 SLLYMTRFAD
+38 RFAD

-60 YRIPAD
+60 YRVPEE
-66 MQGRLRQ
+66 MQGHLRQ

-88 AIVVALHDTEPQG
+88 AIVVALHDSEPQG

-152 ETSLSVNSDYEES
+152 ETSLTINADFEED
-165 AEEPLS
+165 ADDRLT
-171 EREAVLMQVL
+171 EREAVLMQTL
-181 SEQGR
+181 SAQGR
-186 LTVHELEKLTGLR
+186 LTVHELEKATGLR

-208 VEREAIFVSERIRAN
+208 VEREAIFVSERLRAN

-230 CIRLSFEPGNQEA
+230 CVRLTFEQGNNDA
-243 LRNAFELVKR
+243 LRNAFDLVR
-253 SKQQETL
+253 RAKQQETL
-260 LLSYLELSHFMQPGN
+260 LLSFLDLSHFMQAGC

-282 ALLERAG
+282 ALLARAD
-289 VSAAVLAGVV
+289 VSPAVLAGLV
-299 NKGVML
+299 NKGVME
-305 TYKREISRFAKVM
+305 TYKREVSRFAPVQ
-318 RHCADLPILSSEQ
+318 RACAPMPVLSSEQ
-331 SRALNEICS
+331 TRAYNEIFTTL
-340 AMRDKSVTLLHGVTS
+340 RDKAVTLLHGVTS

-361 YTHLIDN
+361 YIHIIDTI
-368 ALKQGRQVLYLVPEI
+368 LQQGRQVLYLVPEI
-383 ALTTQLTDRLQ
+383 ALTTQLTERLQ

-402 IYHSRFSDNERVEIW
+402 IYHSRFSDNERVELW
-417 QKLLADREPKVIL
+417 QKLLRSREPRVVL
-430 GVRSSIFLPFHNLGL
+430 GVHSSVFLPFHDLGF

-477 YDARVLLG
+477 YGAKVLLG
-485 SATPAIESYYNAQ
+485 SATPAVESYYNALS
-498 CGKYGLVELLTRYSN
+498 GKYGLVELHTRYAN

-520 TIDMREQRRKKLA
+520 IVDMREQRRKRLA
-533 RGNFSE
+533 KGNFSE
-539 PLVQEVHKALERE
+539 PLLDQMRGALKRE
-552 EQIILFQN
+552 EQVILFQN

-626 RIEEDVES
+626 RIEEDVETL
-634 IFPDTPLARMD
+634 FPEVPLARMD
-645 LDTTRSRNAYQE
+645 MDTTRSRNAYQE
-657 IIDNFAEGKS
+657 IIDDFAAGKS

-685 SVVGILSA
+685 SIVGILSA
-693 DTMLSFP
+693 DSMLSFP

-717 RSGRGKSRGIVFLQ
+717 RSGRGKSRGVVLLQ
-731 TSQPETPVISQ
+731 TSQPELPLISQ
-742 VIRHDYVG
+742 VINHDYVG
-750 MYNEQLS
+750 MYHDQLS
-757 QREAFG
+757 QREHFG

-786 SQQYATILRKVFGER
+786 SQRYAAMLRKVFGER

-811 RIQSLYIRKIMLKV
+811 RIQSLYIRKVMLKV
-825 EVSASMAQVKDL
+825 EITASMAQVKDL
-837 LRQIYERSLADDR
+837 LRQIYERSLMDDA
-850 FKALTLY
+850 FKSLTLY

>member
-1 MTQCR
+1 MTQYR

-253 SKQQETL
+253 SKQQEML
-260 LLSYLELSHFMQPGN
+260 LLSYLELSHFMQPSN
-275 YTEVSRA
+275 YAEVSRT

-318 RHCADLPILSSEQ
+318 RHCADLPTLSSEQ

-417 QKLLADREPKVIL
+417 QKLLTDREPKVIL

>member
-1 MTQCR
+1 M
-6 LIAVVISRYLFLYK
+6 
-20 DLYLRQIIVTFVA
+20 
-33 RYTND
+33 N
-38 SLLYMTRFAD
+38 RFAD

-60 YRIPAD
+60 YRVPVE

-152 ETSLSVNSDYEES
+152 ETSLTINTDFEEE
-165 AEEPLS
+165 ADDRLS
-171 EREAVLMQVL
+171 EREVVLMQAL
-181 SEQGR
+181 SAQGR
-186 LTVHELEKLTGLR
+186 LTVHELEKATGLR

-208 VEREAIFVSERIRAN
+208 VEREAVFVSERLKAN

-230 CIRLSFEPGNQEA
+230 CVRLTFEQGNHDA
-243 LRNAFELVKR
+243 LRHAFDLVGR
-253 SKQQETL
+253 AKQQETL
-260 LLSYLELSHFMQPGN
+260 LLSFLDLSHFMQAGC
-275 YTEVSRA
+275 YTEVSRSQ
-282 ALLERAG
+282 LLERAG
-289 VSAAVLAGVV
+289 VSPAVLAGLV
-299 NKGVML
+299 NKGVL
-305 TYKREISRFAKVM
+305 ETYKREVSRFAQVVRQCVPM
-318 RHCADLPILSSEQ
+318 PELSGEQ
-331 SRALNEICS
+331 SRALNEIFDS
-340 AMRDKSVTLLHGVTS
+340 MREKAVTLLHGVTS

-361 YTHLIDN
+361 YIHLID
-368 ALKQGRQVLYLVPEI
+368 AILRQGRQVLYLVPEI
-383 ALTTQLTDRLQ
+383 ALTTQLTERLQ
-394 RVFGDKLL
+394 RIFGDKLL

-417 QKLLADREPKVIL
+417 QKMLRSRQPRVVL
-430 GVRSSIFLPFHNLGL
+430 GVRSSVFLPFHDLGF

-477 YDARVLLG
+477 YGAKVLLG
-485 SATPAIESYYNAQ
+485 SATPAVESYYNAMS
-498 CGKYGLVELLTRYSN
+498 GKYGLVELHKRYAD

-520 TIDMREQRRKKLA
+520 VVDMREQRRKRLA
-533 RGNFSE
+533 RGNFSA
-539 PLVQEVHKALERE
+539 PLLDEMRGALKRE
-552 EQIILFQN
+552 EQVILFQN

-598 YCGYSCEVPRMCPAC
+598 YCGYSCEVPHICPAC

-626 RIEEDVES
+626 RIEEDVETL
-634 IFPDTPLARMD
+634 FPDTQLARMD
-645 LDTTRSRNAYQE
+645 MDTTRSRNAYQD
-657 IIDNFAEGKS
+657 IIDDFASGKS

-685 SVVGILSA
+685 SIVGILSA
-693 DTMLSFP
+693 DSMLSFP

-717 RSGRGKSRGIVFLQ
+717 RSGRGKSKGVVLLQ
-731 TSQPETPVISQ
+731 TSQPDLPLIAQ
-742 VIRHDYVG
+742 VINHDYRG
-750 MYNEQLS
+750 MYNDQVEQ
-757 QREAFG
+757 RKNFG

-781 VLDTL
+781 MLDTL
-786 SQQYATILRKVFGER
+786 SQRYAAMLRKVFANR

-825 EVSASMAQVKDL
+825 ETTASMSQVKDL
-837 LRQIYERSLADDR
+837 LRQIYEHSLTDNN
-850 FKALTLY
+850 FKSLMLY

>member
-1 MTQCR
+1 M
-6 LIAVVISRYLFLYK
+6 
-20 DLYLRQIIVTFVA
+20 
-33 RYTND
+33 NH
-38 SLLYMTRFAD
+38 FAD

-60 YRIPAD
+60 YRVPD
-66 MQGRLRQ
+66 EMQGRLRQ

-88 AIVVALHDTEPQG
+88 AIVVALHDSEPQG

-111 DDEPIVLRP
+111 DEEPIVLRP

-152 ETSLSVNSDYEES
+152 ETSLTINTDFEE
-165 AEEPLS
+165 EEDDRLS
-171 EREAVLMQVL
+171 EREAVLMQAL

-186 LTVHELEKLTGLR
+186 LTVHELEKVTGLR

-208 VEREAIFVSERIRAN
+208 VEREAIFVSERLRAN

-230 CIRLSFEPGNQEA
+230 YVRLTFEQGNSDS
-243 LRNAFELVKR
+243 LRNAFELVR
-253 SKQQETL
+253 RAKQQETL
-260 LLSYLELSHFMQPGN
+260 LLSFLELSHFMQSGC
-275 YTEVSRA
+275 YAEVSRA
-282 ALLERAG
+282 ALLARAD
-289 VSAAVLAGVV
+289 VSPAVLAGLV
-299 NKGVML
+299 NKGVME
-305 TYKREISRFAKVM
+305 TYKREVSRFAAVKQA
-318 RHCADLPILSSEQ
+318 CAPMPVLSAEQ
-331 SRALNEICS
+331 TRAYNEILDTLH
-340 AMRDKSVTLLHGVTS
+340 DKSVTLLHGVTS

-361 YTHLIDN
+361 YIHIID
-368 ALKQGRQVLYLVPEI
+368 AMLKQGRQVLYLVPEI

-402 IYHSRFSDNERVEIW
+402 IYHSRFSDNERVELW
-417 QKLLADREPKVIL
+417 QKLLRSREPRVVL
-430 GVRSSIFLPFHNLGL
+430 GVRSSVFLPFHNLGF

-477 YDARVLLG
+477 YGAKVLLG
-485 SATPAIESYYNAQ
+485 SATPAIESYYNALS
-498 CGKYGLVELLTRYSN
+498 GKYGLVELFTRYSN
-513 NPLPEVR
+513 NPLPDVR
-520 TIDMREQRRKKLA
+520 VVDMREQRRKRLVK
-533 RGNFSE
+533 GNFSE
-539 PLVQEVHKALERE
+539 PLLSEMHGALKRE

-626 RIEEDVES
+626 RIEEDVEAV
-634 IFPDTPLARMD
+634 FPEVPLARMD
-645 LDTTRSRNAYQE
+645 MDTTRSRNAYQE
-657 IIDNFAEGKS
+657 IIDDFAAGKS

-685 SVVGILSA
+685 SIVGILSA
-693 DTMLSFP
+693 DSMLSFP
-700 DFRAHERAFQMM
+700 DVRAHERAYQMM
-712 AQVAG
+712 SQVAG
-717 RSGRGKSRGIVFLQ
+717 RSGRGKSRGVVLLQ
-731 TSQPETPVISQ
+731 TSQPELPLISQ
-742 VIRHDYVG
+742 VINHDYVA
-750 MYNEQLS
+750 MYNDQLS

-771 YIYLKHRDEA
+771 YIYLKHRDED
-781 VLDTL
+781 VLDVL
-786 SQQYATILRKVFGER
+786 SQRYAKMLRKVFGER

-825 EVSASMAQVKDL
+825 EIAASMAQVKDL
-837 LRQIYERSLADDR
+837 LRQIYEHSLVDEK
-850 FKALTLY
+850 FKSLTIY